1 MNQSVMTCHNL
12 TWHDCTARW
21 LVLCRSPNCR
31 YRLQVQY
38 AANGCQQSAIST
50 LRCKV
55 SQLWFPLTEF
65 KVSIHCKYLVAIT
78 CSCYMLCA
86 TSSPQTRPSNEL
98 SRVSR
103 IHFCICSF
111 SNRTPTTLL
120 NLEPSS
126 PCKALVESENFQFD
140 WFMLWTYCILSILN
154 KSWTLFGV
162 FSLCI
167 RACIHYQITNIHR
180 IPILNLD
187 VDWFDSSGL
196 LIPASR

>member
-1 MNQSVMTCHNL
+1 MVVSN
-12 TWHDCTARW
+12 
-21 LVLCRSPNCR
+21 
-31 YRLQVQY
+31 
-38 AANGCQQSAIST
+38 QQSAIST

-55 SQLWFPLTEF
+55 SHLCHLWFPLTEF

-78 CSCYMLCA
+78 CSCYVLCA

-98 SRVSR
+98 NRVSR
-103 IHFCICSF
+103 ITSVSAHFPTEHQPPAWTLNHHHHAKPWLNPKI
-111 SNRTPTTLL
+111 SNLIDSCFGRTVHAP
-120 NLEPSS
+120 
-126 PCKALVESENFQFD
+126 V
-140 WFMLWTYCILSILN
+140 LSIL
-154 KSWTLFGV
+154 K

-187 VDWFDSSGL
+187 LDWFDSSGL